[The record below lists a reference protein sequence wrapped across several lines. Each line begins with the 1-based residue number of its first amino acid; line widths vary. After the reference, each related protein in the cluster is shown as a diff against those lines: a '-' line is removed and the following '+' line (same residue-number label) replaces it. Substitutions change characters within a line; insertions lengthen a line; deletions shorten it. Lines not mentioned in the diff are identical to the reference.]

1 MLRVCVVQGRD
12 LPQADFATGASDPV
26 RVLKINIF
34 EVDAFEDPRKR
45 VRFLVCN
52 MSLHMIL
59 CDKYVMCCQHTMWR
73 LCIERK

>member
-34 EVDAFEDPRKR
+34 GSRR
-45 VRFLVCN
+45 VRGSSKTCSVLG
-52 MSLHMIL
+52 L
-59 CDKYVMCCQHTMWR
+59 
-73 LCIERK
+73 